1 MHICLH
7 AVIRLWVFRDGSYDF
22 RCRAGTAAHG
32 KHKYRRECTKN
43 TGNGGKADL
52 RLMLSAAAAIPS
64 CVSPARMACAM
75 PRIDMRPD
83 EHRRFTVEMGT
94 VAGMPAA
101 SAAARERYSGDGGWQ
116 VAGHGAGRV
125 SMWVHSQCTHPPTQM
140 SSILAGS
147 SFVSAS
153 VACGP

>member
-1 MHICLH
+1 ML
-7 AVIRLWVFRDGSYDF
+7 RDGGYDLG
-22 RCRAGTAAHG
+22 RRAGAVAHR
-32 KHKYRRECTKN
+32 KHKYRRERATKN
-43 TGNGGKADL
+43 TGNGGKTDL

-75 PRIDMRPD
+75 PRMDMRPD

-116 VAGHGAGRV
+116 VAGYGAGRV
-125 SMWVHSQCTHPPTQM
+125 SMWVHSQRTHPPTQM